1 MLVERLLMPPSGRT
15 RPNPTKYGEPRS
27 NSLMNTNELD
37 TLEDSLGIVLPASYA
52 RMIRRLGRK
61 PLRGILAELV
71 CTDAEALASLNEH
84 VAGFTRVAGL
94 LDWPDDLFVIG
105 EDGVGNYYSIR
116 HDEENSPVYF
126 FDHEKDEI
134 QQCAESL
141 DDFCKRIETL
151 APFDAKVLHRSPKRR
166 VRAAIRASAMPDFK
180 SQPKWTTDWTEF
192 VQVFARIIGK
202 DPGASSTVK
211 RLNKTF
217 GSRAVRWTGRVVKIK
232 FGKYPSVAVDM
243 PATPAKPPLPTLHYL
258 TFGLRLA
265 ESAGLSMSEAGT
277 PQVQT
282 TRDAWRD
289 VRPGDLIQFLMMMAP
304 GHGGEIS
311 CIYAWD
317 PTNFSV
323 QDCGG
328 HLIELIGK
336 RSSRTAGRRRQTA

>member
-1 MLVERLLMPPSGRT
+1 MEL
-15 RPNPTKYGEPRS
+15 KFD
-27 NSLMNTNELD
+27 SLMNTNELD
-37 TLEDSLGIVLPASYA
+37 ALEDSLGIVLPASYA
-52 RMIRRLGRK
+52 KMIRRLARK

-71 CTDAEALASLNEH
+71 CTDAETLASLNEY
-84 VAGFTRVAGL
+84 VAGFPSVAGL
-94 LDWPDDLFVIG
+94 LEWPDDLFVIG

-116 HDEENSPVYF
+116 HDEEKSPVYF

-166 VRAAIRASAMPDFK
+166 AQATTRAAVMPDFK
-180 SQPKWTTDWTEF
+180 SQPKWTTDWAEF
-192 VQVFARIIGK
+192 VKHFARTMRK
-202 DPGASSTVK
+202 DPNASSTVK
-211 RLNKTF
+211 RLNATF

-243 PATPAKPPLPTLHYL
+243 PSTPEKEPSPDLHYL

-265 ESAGLSMSEAGT
+265 RSAGVSISEAGT

-289 VRPGDLIQFLMMMAP
+289 VRPGDLIQFLMMIAP

-311 CIYAWD
+311 CIFAWD
-317 PTNFSV
+317 TGRFSV

-328 HLIELIGK
+328 HLLKVLGK
-336 RSSRTAGRRRQTA
+336 RSSRAAGGRKQTGLSGSN